1 MYTLLKSNV
10 GAFPEPSF
18 PRGIDLPAEDRRA
31 RGRLYPV
38 TVLYFTF
45 LVTLL
50 GLAFRSSNGLRA
62 LGFAA
67 LGFAVWTLV
76 EYLSHRYVMHR
87 VFPKGP
93 GRRRRVLHYLFDASH
108 ADHHARPWDGLYING
123 HLDTLL
129 VSGVAIPLS
138 FLAPPHT
145 VSVAVAVF
153 FACYAA
159 EEWVHHALHFWNFDR
174 GYFQYLRRRHLY
186 HHSRH
191 GAGMAYGIT
200 SGIWDAAFGTRIPDP
215 ERQRLLAGRGAATA
229 LADEL

>member
-38 TVLYFTF
+38 TVLYFAF
-45 LVTLL
+45 LFTLL
-50 GLAFRSSNGLRA
+50 GLAFRSSNGLRS

-93 GRRRRVLHYLFDASH
+93 GLRSRVLHYLFDASH

-129 VSGVAIPLS
+129 MSGVAIPLS
-138 FLAPPHT
+138 FLASPHT
-145 VSVAVAVF
+145 ASVAVAVL

-159 EEWVHHALHFWNFDR
+159 EEWVHHALHFWNLDW

-191 GAGMAYGIT
+191 GVGMAYGIT
-200 SGIWDAAFGTRIPDP
+200 SGVWDAVFGTRIPES
-215 ERQRLLAGRGAATA
+215 ERQRLVAGRGAATA